1 MTPTEFALF
10 KYQHADAAVRSPAR
24 RWFTGISFGLALL
37 LIVSRI
43 IEPPFSL
50 LTLLV
55 PLLAWATASR
65 QLLLGPRYLLC
76 GQTIVYYA
84 NVKRLTLTRGS
95 GTLRVQSSNGQNF
108 VLERD
113 KFPTNARKADKIK
126 KNKAVKF
133 DKVADKLIEKVRK
146 AAPGASLTGV

>member
-10 KYQHADAAVRSPAR
+10 KYQHADAATRSPAR
-24 RWFTGISFGLALL
+24 RWFTGISLGLALL
-37 LIVSRI
+37 LIVSRFI
-43 IEPPFSL
+43 APPFSL
-50 LTLLV
+50 LMLLV

-84 NVKRLTLTRGS
+84 NVQRVTLTRGS

-113 KFPTNARKADKIK
+113 KFPTKARKADKIQ
-126 KNKAVKF
+126 KNKAAKF
-133 DKVADKLIEKVRK
+133 DKVADKIIEKVRK
-146 AAPGASLTGV
+146 AAPGANLIGV